1 MHLSCSARSC
11 TIKAMTQFAGDQ
23 KVDSSILTKPE
34 RKFIDWIV
42 PKIPNR
48 IRTYHLTLLTIP
60 ISLFIIIFGYLA
72 KDNINWL
79 WLVSFM
85 IFVQWLT
92 DSLDGSLGK
101 YQGEGLIRWGYYMD
115 HFLDYIF
122 LCAILIGYSLI
133 LPDNLKYLQFFVL
146 AIFGAFMVNSYLAF
160 AASNKFRISHMGIGP
175 TEVRII
181 FILINTMIIIFGKTY
196 IGASLPYILIL
207 STIGL
212 IIITYRTQ
220 KEIWQMDKDKK
231 NNL

>member
-1 MHLSCSARSC
+1 
-11 TIKAMTQFAGDQ
+11 MTQFAGDQ

-48 IRTYHLTLLTIP
+48 IRTYHLTLMTVP
-60 ISLFIIIFGYLA
+60 ISICIIIFSYLA

-85 IFVQWLT
+85 IFTQWLT

-122 LCAILIGYSLI
+122 LCAILIGYSFI

-160 AASNKFRISHMGIGP
+160 AASNKFRIAHLGIGP
-175 TEVRII
+175 TEIRII
-181 FILINTMIIIFGKTY
+181 FILINTMIILFGKTY

-212 IIITYRTQ
+212 IIVTYRTQ
-220 KEIWQMDKDKK
+220 KEIWEMDKSK
-231 NNL
+231 

>member
-1 MHLSCSARSC
+1 
-11 TIKAMTQFAGDQ
+11 MTQFAGDQ

>member
-1 MHLSCSARSC
+1 
-11 TIKAMTQFAGDQ
+11 MTQFNGDQ

-34 RKFIDWIV
+34 RKFIDWMV
-42 PKIPNR
+42 PKIPIR
-48 IRTYHLTLLTIP
+48 IRTYHLTLMTVP

-85 IFVQWLT
+85 IFTQWLT

-122 LCAILIGYSLI
+122 LCAILIGYSFI

-160 AASNKFRISHMGIGP
+160 AASNKFRIAHLGIGP

-181 FILINTMIIIFGKTY
+181 FILINTMIILFGKTY

-212 IIITYRTQ
+212 IIVTYRTQ
-220 KEIWQMDKDKK
+220 KEIWNMDK
-231 NNL
+231 NP